1 MSDTP
6 QSPGPEGISVADKRR
21 FRRMR
26 VLMSGYISINGH
38 MSSFPCK
45 IRNLSDGGAMLI
57 FPEVT
62 PVPEKFTLYMDL
74 YGYRVECTRVW
85 HDGLIYGVRFTSER
99 ESFKP
104 VRQQH
109 VLTSETA
116 LSQRTRREIELREK
130 QAEEERR
137 NAEERAAERRREM
150 AEAVAAGRRAALLG
164 IANGKFGKRG

>member
-1 MSDTP
+1 MNDTP
-6 QSPGPEGISVADKRR
+6 HTPSAVGSGGADKRR
-21 FRRMR
+21 NRRMR

-38 MSSFPCK
+38 LSSFPCT
-45 IRNLSDGGAMLI
+45 IRNMSDGGAMLI

-62 PVPEKFTLYMDL
+62 PVPERFTLYMDL
-74 YGYRVECTRVW
+74 SGFKVDCARVW
-85 HDGLIYGVRFTSER
+85 QDGLSYGVRFTSGKEP
-99 ESFKP
+99 FKP

-130 QAEEERR
+130 QADEERR
-137 NAEERAAERRREM
+137 IAEERAAERRREM

-164 IANGKFGKRG
+164 IANGKFGKRN